1 MKKIAK
7 ATIPEL
13 LHELKKKYEVY
24 APIKAEGGTRIFSK
38 FDFAALALEGGQLP
52 MSPAFIFF
60 PLSEELFSFDRQNIE
75 PAIARREKPVLV
87 FGLSA
92 ADAAGLAYMDTFFRD
107 EYLDNLY
114 FARRE
119 RSIIITYAGE
129 TGSEC
134 FEPLAKNGYD
144 VQFAAYGDEAFIYC
158 GSDAGVD
165 LINQYASFFEKVED
179 EHSVQKLLEE
189 KKLQVDSKEEID
201 RASVLLRAGKVDDDF
216 WEWMSMRCISCGS
229 CRQVCPTCTC
239 FDVWDRSKEGKGA
252 RFRSW
257 DPCILEGFT
266 REASGHNPRGEIARR
281 YRRIIE
287 HKLRW
292 DPERWGVLG
301 CVKCGRCDDVCPV
314 DIGIH
319 SAAKEI
325 IKRYGKKNA

>member
-1 MKKIAK
+1 MKKISK
-7 ATIPEL
+7 EIIPKL
-13 LHELKKKYEVY
+13 LNKLREIYEVY
-24 APIKAEGGTRIFSK
+24 APVKAEGGTRIFGKLDS
-38 FDFAALALEGGQLP
+38 APLALEGGQLP

-60 PLSEELFSFDRQNIE
+60 PLSERLFAFDKANIE
-75 PAIARREKPVLV
+75 SPINKSKKPILI

-92 ADAAGLAYMDTFFRD
+92 ADAAGLIYMDTFFRD

-119 RSIIITYAGE
+119 RSIIITYVGE
-129 TGSEC
+129 TGGEN
-134 FEPLAKNGYD
+134 FEPLAQDGYD
-144 VQFAAYGDEAFIYC
+144 LQFAALEDEAFVFS
-158 GSDAGVD
+158 GSDAGII
-165 LINQYASFFEKVED
+165 LLNNYASFFEEVED
-179 EHSVQKLLEE
+179 EHSIQKFLEE
-189 KKLQVDSKEEID
+189 KNLQVDSKEEINQ
-201 RASVLLRAGKVDDDF
+201 ASTLLRAGKVDDDF
-216 WEWMSMRCISCGS
+216 WESMAVRCISCGS

-239 FDVWDRSKEGKGA
+239 FDVWDRSKDGIGG

-257 DPCILEGFT
+257 DSCILKGFT
-266 REASGHNPRGEIARR
+266 QEASGHNPRENLWER

-314 DIGIH
+314 NIGIH

-325 IKRYGKKNA
+325 IKRYKGGD